1 MKLPTFHNNKKY
13 IDLFK
18 KMDTD
23 YQEDIVNSWDFQG
36 DSILDRILKEG
47 EVLIDK
53 DQITEFISDDDF
65 FRVKGKLVLVY
76 IRDQFPRINP
86 YKNNYQIEYTEEYIR
101 SQPREYRYHLVQCQ
115 TIRTAIKDQ
124 RSERY
129 VLRSPSYKGEMG
141 DDSFKINIMD
151 KTSKGILFTLNDQ
164 LKVCK
169 NCLNQINDNSY
180 RKLEKEKKLE
190 IWNNFNYYD
199 FFEDLQVQHL
209 ARLNFDDYRTSRKN
223 IYPKDF
229 DITSKKYRE
238 RINWKCE
245 ECNIDLSDKSL
256 RKYLHTHHKNAQKAD
271 NSIFNLK
278 ALCIECHSNKPKHEF
293 IKNSPSYNYF
303 IRSIK
308 TRLSK
313 K

>member
-1 MKLPTFHNNKKY
+1 MKLPTFHNHKKY

-180 RKLEKEKKLE
+180 RKLEKEEKLE

-229 DITSKKYRE
+229 NITSKKYRE
-238 RINWKCE
+238 RKNWKCE
-245 ECNIDLSDKSL
+245 ECNIDLSDKNF

-293 IKNSPSYNYF
+293 IKNLPSYNYF

>member
-1 MKLPTFHNNKKY
+1 
-13 IDLFK
+13 
-18 KMDTD
+18 
-23 YQEDIVNSWDFQG
+23 
-36 DSILDRILKEG
+36 
-47 EVLIDK
+47 
-53 DQITEFISDDDF
+53 
-65 FRVKGKLVLVY
+65 
-76 IRDQFPRINP
+76 
-86 YKNNYQIEYTEEYIR
+86 
-101 SQPREYRYHLVQCQ
+101 
-115 TIRTAIKDQ
+115 
-124 RSERY
+124 
-129 VLRSPSYKGEMG
+129 MG

-180 RKLEKEKKLE
+180 RKLEKEKKLG

-229 DITSKKYRE
+229 NITSKKYRE

-245 ECNIDLSDKSL
+245 ECNIDLSDKSF